1 MQMKFNKYILLA
13 VFFSVGLANLYAQT
27 ESKFTQ
33 KQIDSIK
40 SSCDSISGP
49 GKKVIGDG
57 GGGWRSGSNGVLY
70 SGSYP
75 SDPRWQP
82 MAASFTSGSVVK
94 AGLVPPVK
102 PLLELHLRDT
112 QICLGGDGNY
122 YMTGSSGDNIW
133 AYAAGAELWK
143 SSDLKNWKYIGLVWS
158 IEKEGT
164 WEKKWQD
171 LHGKPAR
178 ALWAPEIHYV
188 KNNYF
193 ICLSMP
199 PGGIAILKS
208 ATGKPEGP
216 YVHAT
221 TVKDKPFVGGIDP
234 TLFQDDDGKVY
245 FTYSSGTR
253 IALMKDDMS
262 DIAEPF
268 HQIVLSNP
276 DHDPK
281 HHGERCPGRGA
292 NDLGTEGAVLFKA
305 NGKYYLG
312 AADNYEGR
320 YSSCVAV
327 ADNIYGPYR
336 DRHETIPCGGGTGF
350 FKDKQGNW
358 WCSYFGN
365 DSQSPWREKP
375 GIVKVDFEANGKIVV
390 SKKQPFVDDP
400 KWK

>member
-1 MQMKFNKYILLA
+1 MLYRFFFLLISI
-13 VFFSVGLANLYAQT
+13 VFACGCELFAQNAT
-27 ESKFTQ
+27 TNFTPE
-33 KQIDSIK
+33 QINAIK
-40 SSCDSISGP
+40 LSCDSISGP
-49 GKKVIGDG
+49 GKRVIGNG
-57 GGGWRSGSNGVLY
+57 GGGWRSGSDGVLY
-70 SGSYP
+70 SGAYP
-75 SDPRWQP
+75 IDPRWKP
-82 MAASFTSGSVVK
+82 MDASFTTGSVIS
-94 AGLVPPVK
+94 AGLLPPIK

-112 QICLGGDGNY
+112 QICLGGDGYY

-143 SSDLKNWKYIGLVWS
+143 SIDLKKWTYMGLVWS
-158 IEKEGT
+158 IEKDGT
-164 WEKKWQD
+164 WEKKWQN

-178 ALWAPEIHYV
+178 ALWAPEIHYL
-188 KNNYF
+188 KGNYF

-199 PGGIAILKS
+199 PTGIAILKS
-208 ATGKPEGP
+208 TTGKPEGP

-221 TVKDKPFVGGIDP
+221 IITEKPFVSGIDP

-245 FTYSSGTR
+245 FTYSGGLR

-276 DHDPK
+276 DHNPT
-281 HHGERCPGRGA
+281 HHGARCPGRGA

-312 AADNYEGR
+312 AADDYQGR
-320 YSSCVAV
+320 YSSCVAMS
-327 ADNIYGPYR
+327 DNIYGPYH
-336 DRHETIPCGGGTGF
+336 DRHETVPGGGGTGF
-350 FKDKQGNW
+350 FKDKKGNW

-375 GIVKVDFEANGKIVV
+375 GIVKVDFAPDGKIIV